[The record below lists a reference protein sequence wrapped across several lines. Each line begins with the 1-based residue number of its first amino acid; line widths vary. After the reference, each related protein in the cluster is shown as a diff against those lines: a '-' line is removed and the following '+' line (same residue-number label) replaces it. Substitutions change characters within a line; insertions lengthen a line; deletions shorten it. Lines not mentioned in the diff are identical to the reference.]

1 MITSI
6 VKTLLFRLFWSALW
20 GMGWG
25 MLLDGGMPDIAHM
38 SIGWGVALF
47 LFLLVF
53 ACLLADLPAVLA
65 QRQHMPKEHAEKTTH
80 AAGARARTPFFILQ
94 KGTAR
99 RGCNTQFLRA
109 ILQEVTARFTAFC
122 EEWVATHS
130 ETQEK
135 NHAGA

>member
-1 MITSI
+1 MTTSI
-6 VKTLLFRLFWSALW
+6 VKTLLFSFFWSALW

-25 MLLDGGMPDIAHM
+25 MLLDGGMPDIAHISM
-38 SIGWGVALF
+38 GWGVALF
-47 LFLLVF
+47 LFLLAF

-65 QRQHMPKEHAEKTTH
+65 QRQHMPKEHVEKTMH
-80 AAGARARTPFFILQ
+80 AASARARTPFFIIQ

-99 RGCNTQFLRA
+99 RGCNTPFLRA
-109 ILQEVTARFTAFC
+109 ILQGATARFTAFC

-135 NHAGA
+135 NHASA